1 MCKFFL
7 TRLQLA
13 AAAVVGFSQNV
24 KNTDH
29 QNILSERIPNGP
41 FRILLYS
48 PRAKIE
54 IIRENSTRR
63 SGAIKRTEQYTKLTY
78 SLSYGG
84 SGRSDYTATVCA
96 RYIAVALQ
104 FIVYKTLIHSGL
116 KSKKVEFLEA
126 AIQQSESC
134 LRCLFRQISQ
144 IPSDI
149 TRRSDFSDRQIL
161 GIYYMNGGMTIIE

>member
-1 MCKFFL
+1 MTLFSLGTFFP
-7 TRLQLA
+7 TQTA
-13 AAAVVGFSQNV
+13 AVGFSQNV

-78 SLSYGG
+78 SLSYS
-84 SGRSDYTATVCA
+84 SGRSEYTATV
-96 RYIAVALQ
+96 
-104 FIVYKTLIHSGL
+104 
-116 KSKKVEFLEA
+116 
-126 AIQQSESC
+126 
-134 LRCLFRQISQ
+134 
-144 IPSDI
+144 
-149 TRRSDFSDRQIL
+149 
-161 GIYYMNGGMTIIE
+161 

>member
-1 MCKFFL
+1 MTLFSLGTIFP
-7 TRLQLA
+7 TQTLA
-13 AAAVVGFSQNV
+13 AAVGFSQNV

-78 SLSYGG
+78 YLSYGG

-96 RYIAVALQ
+96 RYIAVAL
-104 FIVYKTLIHSGL
+104 
-116 KSKKVEFLEA
+116 
-126 AIQQSESC
+126 
-134 LRCLFRQISQ
+134 
-144 IPSDI
+144 
-149 TRRSDFSDRQIL
+149 
-161 GIYYMNGGMTIIE
+161 